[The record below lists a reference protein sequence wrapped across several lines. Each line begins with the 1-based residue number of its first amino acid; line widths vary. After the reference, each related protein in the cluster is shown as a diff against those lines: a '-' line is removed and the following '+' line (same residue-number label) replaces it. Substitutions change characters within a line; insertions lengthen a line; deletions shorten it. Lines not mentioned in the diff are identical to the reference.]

1 VLKTPLGRFR
11 FIAWIQAIAYLLIL
25 FVAYPLKSAGM
36 PQAVTIFGNIY
47 GATFLL
53 LVMVLIYARSALDWS
68 LIRPI
73 IIFFVSF
80 IPLGLIVMDLL
91 WMRKWEDGSLSR
103 SA

>member
-1 VLKTPLGRFR
+1 MLKTPLGRFR
-11 FIAWIQAIAYLLIL
+11 LTAWIQAVAYLLIL

-53 LVMVLIYARSALDWS
+53 LVLTLIYARSALDWS
-68 LIRPI
+68 LSRPV

-80 IPLGLIVMDLL
+80 IPFGLIVMDLL
-91 WMRKWEDGSLSR
+91 WMRKWEDGNISR